1 MNSRC
6 YIVLCLVTLS
16 FYTPATGQKN
26 KADVIK
32 TYNVPLAR
40 QGVAIDSLHF
50 YVINNTGITKHLK
63 SNGQILTSW
72 KEEDSIITHLNGGII
87 INDKLYCVNSNYP
100 DSPMASSIEIFDSET
115 LKHIGNHSFG
125 ILNGSLTWIAQK
137 DGYWYATFAHYTNR
151 GSEPGKDNSWTL
163 LAKFDNEWRQV
174 ESWIF
179 PKGLIDKFDSRSSS
193 GGVIINDGR
202 IICTSHDFHEVYVLR
217 FPISGFTLIWDNTIP
232 VGSFGQ
238 GIAYERIGND
248 EFIYG
253 IIKKENVVVVSK
265 IN

>member
-1 MNSRC
+1 MNTRY
-6 YIVLCLVTLS
+6 YIVLFLVALT
-16 FYTPATGQKN
+16 FYNVALGQKN
-26 KADVIK
+26 KADIIK
-32 TYNVPLAR
+32 TYNVPLSK

-50 YVINNTGITKHLK
+50 YVINNTSITKHLK
-63 SNGQILTSW
+63 SNGQMLTSW
-72 KEEDSIITHLNGGII
+72 EDEDSIITHLNGGVV

-100 DSPMASSIEIFDSET
+100 DSPMASSIEIFNSET

-137 DGYWYATFAHYTNR
+137 DGYWYATFAHYTHR

-163 LAKFDNEWRQV
+163 LAKFDSEWRQV
-174 ESWIF
+174 ASWIF
-179 PKGLIDKFDSRSSS
+179 PKDLIEKFDSRSSS

-202 IICTSHDFHEVYVLR
+202 IICTSHDFFEVYVLR
-217 FPISGFTLIWDNTIP
+217 FPTKGYTLKWVDTIP
-232 VGSFGQ
+232 VGSYGQ
-238 GIAYERIGND
+238 GIAYERIGKD

-253 IIKKENVVVVSK
+253 IIKKEKVVVVSK